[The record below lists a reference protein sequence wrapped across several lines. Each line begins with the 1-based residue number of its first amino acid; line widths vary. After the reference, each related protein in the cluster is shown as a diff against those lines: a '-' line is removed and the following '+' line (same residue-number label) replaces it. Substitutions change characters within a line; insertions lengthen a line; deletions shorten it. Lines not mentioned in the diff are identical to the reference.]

1 MIPTKLEITNFMPY
15 RNPDPL
21 DFSGIHVACLSG
33 DNGAGKSALL
43 EAMVWALWAR
53 ARDGKRSDD
62 ELIHFGESEMRVAF
76 TFELSG
82 QLYQVMR
89 QRKSGKRGQSMLALK
104 LYDLDTQSWRG
115 LSEATIRQTQRK
127 IDELLHI
134 DYDTFI
140 NSAFIAQGRADEFT
154 VKSAGERKAV
164 LSSILGLEKWTLFEQ
179 RVRERTV
186 AITAEVGVLEQEIVS
201 INSELERRDEYSQ
214 ELSEGESALQQV
226 LERLRA
232 AEKDMSDVEQAR
244 HSLQHSRRSI
254 SDLGERLKQG
264 EKELEEVEGEL
275 AAIRT
280 KGDNEALLT
289 MHVRTQSE
297 LEKIEEREADRKRF
311 ADERAVAAEKAARLQ
326 GESQTLIA
334 QAEPIKQRIGVLET
348 AIDPICPTCGNALEE
363 TARVQL
369 IQDLQNDLDS
379 LRGYYS
385 EQRKHHHEVVAH
397 VKTLDDSLA
406 ELEKDLKK
414 KVGLQRKLTELSGA
428 MSSAVDA
435 NQALDGLQKRQQRW
449 QDTLS
454 QDRTQLHNLEV
465 EARTYES
472 QLRLADGRQHNL
484 ETLRSEHRV
493 AIERAASARQKLAA
507 LDGLSERRD
516 DRASKLEILVERISI
531 HDELQLAF
539 GKQGVPAMIIEA
551 AVPEVEETAN
561 RLLGRMTGGS
571 MTVRFDTQRELKS
584 GVLRETLDIKIAD
597 ELGTRNYELYS
608 GGEAFRVNFA
618 IRIALSKLLSR
629 RAGAQLQT
637 VVIDEGFG
645 TQDASGRERLLEAI
659 SAIQDDFRRV
669 LVITHIEELKE
680 AFPTRIQVVKT
691 SEGSKIELG

>member
-1 MIPTKLEITNFMPY
+1 
-15 RNPDPL
+15 
-21 DFSGIHVACLSG
+21 
-33 DNGAGKSALL
+33 
-43 EAMVWALWAR
+43 
-53 ARDGKRSDD
+53 
-62 ELIHFGESEMRVAF
+62 
-76 TFELSG
+76 
-82 QLYQVMR
+82 
-89 QRKSGKRGQSMLALK
+89 
-104 LYDLDTQSWRG
+104 
-115 LSEATIRQTQRK
+115 
-127 IDELLHI
+127 
-134 DYDTFI
+134 
-140 NSAFIAQGRADEFT
+140 
-154 VKSAGERKAV
+154 
-164 LSSILGLEKWTLFEQ
+164 
-179 RVRERTV
+179 
-186 AITAEVGVLEQEIVS
+186 
-201 INSELERRDEYSQ
+201 
-214 ELSEGESALQQV
+214 
-226 LERLRA
+226 
-232 AEKDMSDVEQAR
+232 
-244 HSLQHSRRSI
+244 
-254 SDLGERLKQG
+254 
-264 EKELEEVEGEL
+264 
-275 AAIRT
+275 
-280 KGDNEALLT
+280 
-289 MHVRTQSE
+289 
-297 LEKIEEREADRKRF
+297 
-311 ADERAVAAEKAARLQ
+311 
-326 GESQTLIA
+326 
-334 QAEPIKQRIGVLET
+334 
-348 AIDPICPTCGNALEE
+348 
-363 TARVQL
+363 
-369 IQDLQNDLDS
+369 
-379 LRGYYS
+379 
-385 EQRKHHHEVVAH
+385 
-397 VKTLDDSLA
+397 
-406 ELEKDLKK
+406 LKK

-449 QDTLS
+449 QESLS

-472 QLRLADGRQHNL
+472 QLRLADERQHNL

-507 LDGLSERRD
+507 LDGLSERQD
-516 DRASKLEILVERISI
+516 DRASKLEVLVERISI

>member
-1 MIPTKLEITNFMPY
+1 MIP
-15 RNPDPL
+15 
-21 DFSGIHVACLSG
+21 S
-33 DNGAGKSALL
+33 SAN
-43 EAMVWALWAR
+43 AVP
-53 ARDGKRSDD
+53 
-62 ELIHFGESEMRVAF
+62 I
-76 TFELSG
+76 
-82 QLYQVMR
+82 
-89 QRKSGKRGQSMLALK
+89 LANIP
-104 LYDLDTQSWRG
+104 G

-179 RVRERTV
+179 RVRERIV
-186 AITAEVGVLEQEIVS
+186 AITEEVGVLEQEIVS

-280 KGDNEALLT
+280 KGDNEELLT

-363 TARVQL
+363 TARAQL

-397 VKTLDDSLA
+397 VKTLDVSLA

-449 QDTLS
+449 QESLS

-472 QLRLADGRQHNL
+472 QLRLADERQHNL

-507 LDGLSERRD
+507 LDGLSERQD
-516 DRASKLEILVERISI
+516 DRASKLEVLVERISI

-608 GGEAFRVNFA
+608 GGEAVSYTHLTLPTN
-618 IRIALSKLLSR
+618 
-629 RAGAQLQT
+629 
-637 VVIDEGFG
+637 
-645 TQDASGRERLLEAI
+645 RE
-659 SAIQDDFRRV
+659 V
-669 LVITHIEELKE
+669 
-680 AFPTRIQVVKT
+680 
-691 SEGSKIELG
+691 